1 MVGNK
6 ADFKKVFGLEEE
18 AKITYASES
27 YEEDLEGILAKVG
40 DEYSDVFLAAKNVY
54 DAVELSTILAD
65 SDKKSHAKLSSS
77 MIVRFT
83 EHQEDL
89 KKFKRF
95 IRENCPDEYDNL
107 FKNEQK
113 DGYAGYIA
121 HAGKVSQLKFY
132 QYVKKIIQDIA
143 GAEYFLEKI
152 AQENFL
158 RKQRTFD
165 NGVIPHQIHLAE
177 LQAIIHRQ
185 AAYYPFLK
193 ENQEKIEQLVTFRIP
208 YYVGPLSKGDA
219 STFAWLKRQ
228 SEEPI
233 RPWNLQETV
242 DLDQSATAFI
252 ERMTNFDT
260 YLPSEKVLPKHSLL
274 YEKFMVFNEL
284 TKISYTDDR
293 GIKANF
299 SGKEKEKIFDYLFKT
314 RRKVKKKDIIQFYR
328 NEYNTEIVTL
338 SGLEEDQFNASFSTY
353 QDLLKCGLTRAEL
366 DHPDNAEK
374 LEDIIKI
381 LTIFEDRQRIRTQLS
396 TFKGQFSAE
405 VLKKLERKHYTG
417 WGRLSKKLINGI
429 YDKESGKTILGYL
442 IKDDGVSKHYN
453 RNFMQLIN
461 DSQLSF
467 KNAIQKAQSSEHE
480 ETLSETVNELAGSP
494 AIKKGIYQS
503 LKIVDELVAIM
514 GYAPKR
520 IVVEMA
526 RENQTTSTGKR
537 RSIQRLKI
545 VEKAMAEIGS
555 NLLKEQPTTNEQLR
569 DTRLFLYYMQNGKD
583 MYTGDELSLHRLSHY
598 DIDHII
604 PQSFMKDDS
613 LDNLVLVGS
622 TENRGKSDDVPSKE
636 VVKDM
641 KAYWE
646 KLYAAG
652 LISQRKFQR
661 LTKGEQGGLTLED
674 KAHFIQRQLVET
686 RQITKNVAGI
696 LDQRYNAK
704 SKEKK
709 VQIITLKASL
719 TSQFRSIFG
728 LYKVR
733 EVNDYHH
740 GQDAYLNC
748 VVATTLLK
756 VYPNLAPEFVYGE
769 YPKFQTFKENKA
781 TAKAIIYT
789 NLLRFFTEDEPRFT
803 KDGEILW
810 SNSYLKTIKKEL
822 NYHQM
827 NIVKKVEVQKGGFS
841 KESIKPKGPSN
852 KLIPVKNGLD
862 PQKYG
867 GFDSPI
873 VAYTVLFTHE
883 KGKKPLIKQEI
894 LGITIMEKTRFEQN
908 PILFLEE
915 KGFLRPRVLMK
926 LPKYTLYEFP
936 EGRRR
941 LLASAK
947 EAQKGNQM
955 VLPEHLLTLLYH
967 AKQCLLPNQSESLA
981 YVEQHQPEFQEILE
995 RVVDF
1000 AEVHTLAKSKVQ
1012 QIVKLFEA
1020 NQTADVKEIAA
1031 SFIQLMQFNAMGA
1044 PSTFKFFQKD
1054 IERARYTSIKEIF
1067 DATIIYQ
1074 STTGLYETRRKVVD

>member
-1 MVGNK
+1 
-6 ADFKKVFGLEEE
+6 
-18 AKITYASES
+18 
-27 YEEDLEGILAKVG
+27 
-40 DEYSDVFLAAKNVY
+40 
-54 DAVELSTILAD
+54 
-65 SDKKSHAKLSSS
+65 
-77 MIVRFT
+77 
-83 EHQEDL
+83 
-89 KKFKRF
+89 
-95 IRENCPDEYDNL
+95 
-107 FKNEQK
+107 
-113 DGYAGYIA
+113 
-121 HAGKVSQLKFY
+121 
-132 QYVKKIIQDIA
+132 
-143 GAEYFLEKI
+143 
-152 AQENFL
+152 
-158 RKQRTFD
+158 
-165 NGVIPHQIHLAE
+165 
-177 LQAIIHRQ
+177 
-185 AAYYPFLK
+185 
-193 ENQEKIEQLVTFRIP
+193 
-208 YYVGPLSKGDA
+208 
-219 STFAWLKRQ
+219 
-228 SEEPI
+228 
-233 RPWNLQETV
+233 
-242 DLDQSATAFI
+242 
-252 ERMTNFDT
+252 
-260 YLPSEKVLPKHSLL
+260 
-274 YEKFMVFNEL
+274 
-284 TKISYTDDR
+284 
-293 GIKANF
+293 
-299 SGKEKEKIFDYLFKT
+299 
-314 RRKVKKKDIIQFYR
+314 
-328 NEYNTEIVTL
+328 
-338 SGLEEDQFNASFSTY
+338 
-353 QDLLKCGLTRAEL
+353 
-366 DHPDNAEK
+366 
-374 LEDIIKI
+374 
-381 LTIFEDRQRIRTQLS
+381 
-396 TFKGQFSAE
+396 
-405 VLKKLERKHYTG
+405 
-417 WGRLSKKLINGI
+417 
-429 YDKESGKTILGYL
+429 
-442 IKDDGVSKHYN
+442 
-453 RNFMQLIN
+453 
-461 DSQLSF
+461 
-467 KNAIQKAQSSEHE
+467 
-480 ETLSETVNELAGSP
+480 
-494 AIKKGIYQS
+494 
-503 LKIVDELVAIM
+503 
-514 GYAPKR
+514 
-520 IVVEMA
+520 
-526 RENQTTSTGKR
+526 
-537 RSIQRLKI
+537 
-545 VEKAMAEIGS
+545 
-555 NLLKEQPTTNEQLR
+555 
-569 DTRLFLYYMQNGKD
+569 
-583 MYTGDELSLHRLSHY
+583 
-598 DIDHII
+598 
-604 PQSFMKDDS
+604 MKDDS

-867 GFDSPI
+867 GFDSPV

-1074 STTGLYETRRKVVD
+1074 SPTGLYETRRKVVD

>member
-1 MVGNK
+1 MC
-6 ADFKKVFGLEEE
+6 
-18 AKITYASES
+18 IR
-27 YEEDLEGILAKVG
+27 
-40 DEYSDVFLAAKNVY
+40 
-54 DAVELSTILAD
+54 D
-65 SDKKSHAKLSSS
+65 S
-77 MIVRFT
+77 
-83 EHQEDL
+83 
-89 KKFKRF
+89 
-95 IRENCPDEYDNL
+95 
-107 FKNEQK
+107 
-113 DGYAGYIA
+113 
-121 HAGKVSQLKFY
+121 
-132 QYVKKIIQDIA
+132 
-143 GAEYFLEKI
+143 
-152 AQENFL
+152 
-158 RKQRTFD
+158 
-165 NGVIPHQIHLAE
+165 
-177 LQAIIHRQ
+177 
-185 AAYYPFLK
+185 
-193 ENQEKIEQLVTFRIP
+193 
-208 YYVGPLSKGDA
+208 
-219 STFAWLKRQ
+219 
-228 SEEPI
+228 
-233 RPWNLQETV
+233 
-242 DLDQSATAFI
+242 
-252 ERMTNFDT
+252 
-260 YLPSEKVLPKHSLL
+260 
-274 YEKFMVFNEL
+274 
-284 TKISYTDDR
+284 
-293 GIKANF
+293 
-299 SGKEKEKIFDYLFKT
+299 
-314 RRKVKKKDIIQFYR
+314 
-328 NEYNTEIVTL
+328 
-338 SGLEEDQFNASFSTY
+338 
-353 QDLLKCGLTRAEL
+353 
-366 DHPDNAEK
+366 
-374 LEDIIKI
+374 
-381 LTIFEDRQRIRTQLS
+381 
-396 TFKGQFSAE
+396 
-405 VLKKLERKHYTG
+405 
-417 WGRLSKKLINGI
+417 
-429 YDKESGKTILGYL
+429 
-442 IKDDGVSKHYN
+442 
-453 RNFMQLIN
+453 
-461 DSQLSF
+461 
-467 KNAIQKAQSSEHE
+467 
-480 ETLSETVNELAGSP
+480 
-494 AIKKGIYQS
+494 
-503 LKIVDELVAIM
+503 
-514 GYAPKR
+514 
-520 IVVEMA
+520 
-526 RENQTTSTGKR
+526 
-537 RSIQRLKI
+537 
-545 VEKAMAEIGS
+545 
-555 NLLKEQPTTNEQLR
+555 
-569 DTRLFLYYMQNGKD
+569 
-583 MYTGDELSLHRLSHY
+583 
-598 DIDHII
+598 
-604 PQSFMKDDS
+604 
-613 LDNLVLVGS
+613 
-622 TENRGKSDDVPSKE
+622 
-636 VVKDM
+636 
-641 KAYWE
+641 
-646 KLYAAG
+646 
-652 LISQRKFQR
+652 
-661 LTKGEQGGLTLED
+661 
-674 KAHFIQRQLVET
+674 
-686 RQITKNVAGI
+686 
-696 LDQRYNAK
+696 YNAN